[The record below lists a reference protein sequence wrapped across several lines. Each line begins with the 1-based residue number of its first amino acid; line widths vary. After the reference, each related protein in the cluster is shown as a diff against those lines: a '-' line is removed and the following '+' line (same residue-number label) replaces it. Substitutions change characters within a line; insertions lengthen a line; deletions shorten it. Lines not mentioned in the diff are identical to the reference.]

1 MQIMVMIITFIIIII
16 IIIIIVIMIMMMIN
30 YLLAIFF
37 SSNKISRYGRG
48 SSGPIIAHI
57 CSPREQR

>member
-1 MQIMVMIITFIIIII
+1 MQIMVMIITF

-37 SSNKISRYGRG
+37 SSIKISRYGRG